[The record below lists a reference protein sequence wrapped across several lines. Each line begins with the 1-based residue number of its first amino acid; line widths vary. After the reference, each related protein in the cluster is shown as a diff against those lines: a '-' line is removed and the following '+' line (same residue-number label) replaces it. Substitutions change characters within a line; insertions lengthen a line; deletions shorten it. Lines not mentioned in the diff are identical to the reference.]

1 MMGVIATGR
10 KSFRHAAEDR
20 FGTGRARPS
29 SSGTTPF
36 RHAPCRKLEAFC
48 PRPAGMASL
57 ISLAM
62 LPHERCRTMMGLAE
76 KDATNYRKVAVAVAF
91 SWSGLCPFLRVE
103 LLQSR
108 GPWHRLFS
116 RLDGQAKNIYI
127 ICLFIHLC
135 LCSSSLPLTVCICMT
150 PNRIIVV
157 LGTFPFTVQD
167 MPVSSMNQSEGRQRH
182 HPVLLMVD
190 FVVVCWLSYGV
201 MAQLATFGAP
211 HLNTAMASLAPW
223 PRPVPSSTPSSSSS

>member
-1 MMGVIATGR
+1 LNISISNLLVCVV
-10 KSFRHAAEDR
+10 
-20 FGTGRARPS
+20 GTGCLWYGFAILY
-29 SSGTTPF
+29 
-36 RHAPCRKLEAFC
+36 C
-48 PRPAGMASL
+48 MASL

-116 RLDGQAKNIYI
+116 RLDGQTKNIYI

-135 LCSSSLPLTVCICMT
+135 LCSSSLPLTRPIDKLLCVH
-150 PNRIIVV
+150 RHH
-157 LGTFPFTVQD
+157 LSK
-167 MPVSSMNQSEGRQRH
+167 VSSMNQSEGRQRH

-201 MAQLATFGAP
+201 MAQLATFGTSTIIHP
-211 HLNTAMASLAPW
+211 VIFIFMSRQVSASAGALHVCRFQRRSQLFMSASV
-223 PRPVPSSTPSSSSS
+223 RRACCDDVI